1 MEHINIQWLN
11 VHFRIPSPLR
21 IRNLEI
27 AIDPPGPGVPIPLPI
42 FAQLLPAISSFGN
55 GFGIVKDSF
64 DKGLTHL
71 SIREKKKK
79 KKKKKKEEKF
89 FPFDDHPGPASIM
102 LGSRGGGEA

>member
-11 VHFRIPSPLR
+11 VHFRIRSPLR

-42 FAQLLPAISSFGN
+42 FAQLLAAISSFGN

-64 DKGLTHL
+64 DKGLTL
-71 SIREKKKK
+71 K
-79 KKKKKKEEKF
+79 
-89 FPFDDHPGPASIM
+89 HPGEEEEEEEEEE
-102 LGSRGGGEA
+102 GEGEVLSFR